1 MRRLFLIVFAFVLCL
16 PSFAQPARKKLLVI
30 GAVKG
35 FQHDATS
42 HGMATIWKLGQ
53 DTGLWDTF
61 IKTDTQL
68 ITKKKLGANAKNLDY
83 FDAIAFYTTD
93 ELDLDDE
100 QKAAL
105 LSFVKEDGKGFI
117 GIHSAL
123 DTFYKW
129 PEYGEMIGGY
139 FDLHPWN
146 TFEAPIVVEDSSHPA
161 AAHLPKSFQTLDE
174 IYQAKSF
181 SRDRVRVL
189 MRLDETKIDLKNKNV
204 RRTDNDFAVTWV
216 RNYGNGRVFY
226 STFGHTFESWNR
238 PDMQKM
244 WLEAVKWCLKLTE
257 GDATPRPRP

>member
-1 MRRLFLIVFAFVLCL
+1 MRRLFLAILAFVLCL

-53 DTGLWDTF
+53 DTGLWDTY

-68 ITKKKLGANAKNLDY
+68 VTKKKLGANAKNLDF
-83 FDAIAFYTTD
+83 FDAIAFYTSG

-146 TFEAPIVVEDSSHPA
+146 TFEAPIVVEDSSHRLRRISP
-161 AAHLPKSFQTLDE
+161 
-174 IYQAKSF
+174 
-181 SRDRVRVL
+181 SRFRP
-189 MRLDETKIDLKNKNV
+189 
-204 RRTDNDFAVTWV
+204 
-216 RNYGNGRVFY
+216 
-226 STFGHTFESWNR
+226 STRSIRPSRSRATGSES
-238 PDMQKM
+238 
-244 WLEAVKWCLKLTE
+244 
-257 GDATPRPRP
+257 